1 MFKNYYRLREF
12 EMQQKSPAGFADYMA
27 TYGGHFSKKMCD
39 WAVGMMTVD
48 KEDEKREIVEEKLE
62 PWSKDEVDDML
73 LRYGVTLDN
82 DKGYDKVY
90 VANMC
95 KADYYEDSVPD
106 ETHVVRYIKNYLDDP
121 DGYEEIAFNR
131 FMMDC
136 MSKDIPVM
144 WEDMM

>member
-1 MFKNYYRLREF
+1 
-12 EMQQKSPAGFADYMA
+12 MQQKSPAGFADYMA

-48 KEDEKREIVEEKLE
+48 KEDEKGEIVEEKLE
-62 PWSKDEVDDML
+62 PWSKEEVEDML

-95 KADYYEDSVPD
+95 KADYYEDSVPE
-106 ETHVVRYIKNYLDDP
+106 ETHVARYIKNYLDDP

-136 MSKDIPVM
+136 MSKDIPIM
-144 WEDMM
+144 WEDMI